1 MFPEPPGMWALTK
14 NITIR
19 IILFSICYMPPFA
32 KRMPQKQTDMK
43 QIIMTHIKIKPN
55 FAATLPNG
63 NNMKT

>member
-1 MFPEPPGMWALTK
+1 
-14 NITIR
+14 
-19 IILFSICYMPPFA
+19 MPPFA